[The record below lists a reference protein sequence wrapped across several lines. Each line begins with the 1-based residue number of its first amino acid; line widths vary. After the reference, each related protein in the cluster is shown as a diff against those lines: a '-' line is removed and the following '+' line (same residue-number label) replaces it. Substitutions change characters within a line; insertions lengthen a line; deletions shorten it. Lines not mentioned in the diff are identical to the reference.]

1 MLYDPQMPKAN
12 RRKEN
17 HHEEITKK
25 YGSFSTFADRPISI
39 NRILYIGIYEI
50 FVFFEGILA
59 GQTREHLFPRAI

>member
-1 MLYDPQMPKAN
+1 MLYDPQTPKAN

-39 NRILYIGIYEI
+39 NRILHVEIYK
-50 FVFFEGILA
+50 VFDYFWERGYVID
-59 GQTREHLFPRAI
+59 RENLLKYP